1 MSTSSNKD
9 NSKEENENNSDSDFE
24 MSISNAHS
32 SDQTSNNNN
41 SQDELQELQKK
52 EKNKLADK
60 LKKETDI
67 YMNKQTNQSRTER
80 LQFLINQTKTYANF
94 LMSGKLED
102 KESKNRK
109 LLSKKKRKNSE
120 AEVNVEDIKVLQKNN
135 IDEDELQIENR
146 QITRLYY
153 QPSSLTGGQLTG
165 YQLDGLNWLISL
177 YERGLNGIL
186 ADEMGLGKTIQSI
199 ALMAYLKQF
208 KKKNGF
214 FLVIVPKSTMP
225 NWSRECK
232 LWIPTL
238 DCLILNPVK
247 EEREETLKL
256 ISRQKFE
263 VVITSYE
270 GVNIC
275 INKLKKI
282 KWELLIIDE
291 AHRIKNENALLSK
304 NVRLL
309 QSKFRLLVTGTPLQN
324 NLHELWALLNFLM
337 PDIFSSSSDFDEWFG
352 MGSNTDGGEGGEE
365 NKEKMEEE
373 AEERNAEI
381 VQQLHR
387 ILKQENKVDI
397 IVFFIK
403 KEFLPLVQRKKLER
417 VIAIE

>member
-1 MSTSSNKD
+1 MSTSSNK
-9 NSKEENENNSDSDFE
+9 NSSKEEKESNSDSDFE
-24 MSISNAHS
+24 MSKEERS
-32 SDQTSNNNN
+32 SDQTSNNNG
-41 SQDELQELQKK
+41 SQDELQERQIK
-52 EKNKLADK
+52 EQNKLAEK

-67 YMNKQTNQSRTER
+67 YMNKQNKSKAER
-80 LQFLINQTKTYANF
+80 FQFFVNQTKTYANYIIN
-94 LMSGKLED
+94 GKLED
-102 KESKNRK
+102 KENKDRK

-120 AEVNVEDIKVLQKNN
+120 AEGNVDDIKILENN
-135 IDEDELQIENR
+135 NLDEDELKLENR
-146 QITRLYY
+146 QITRLYF

-177 YERGLNGIL
+177 YERNLNGIL

-232 LWIPTL
+232 KWIPTL

-256 ISRQKFE
+256 INEKKFE

-337 PDIFSSSSDFDEWFG
+337 PNLFSSSSEFDDLFG
-352 MGSNTDGGEGGEE
+352 VGNNKEDGEE
-365 NKEKMEEE
+365 NKEKME
-373 AEERNAEI
+373 
-381 VQQLHR
+381 
-387 ILKQENKVDI
+387 
-397 IVFFIK
+397 
-403 KEFLPLVQRKKLER
+403 
-417 VIAIE
+417 

>member
-1 MSTSSNKD
+1 M
-9 NSKEENENNSDSDFE
+9 SKEER
-24 MSISNAHS
+24 S
-32 SDQTSNNNN
+32 SDQTSNNNG
-41 SQDELQELQKK
+41 SQEDLQEIQKQ
-52 EKNKLADK
+52 EQNKLADK
-60 LKKETDI
+60 LKKETDL
-67 YMNKQTNQSRTER
+67 YMHKENQSRTDR

-120 AEVNVEDIKVLQKNN
+120 AEVNVEDIKILENN
-135 IDEDELQIENR
+135 NLDEDDLKLGNR
-146 QITRLYY
+146 QITRLYF
-153 QPSSLTGGQLTG
+153 QPSSLTGGELTG

-232 LWIPTL
+232 KWIPTL

-256 ISRQKFE
+256 IANRKFE

-291 AHRIKNENALLSK
+291 AHRIKN
-304 NVRLL
+304 
-309 QSKFRLLVTGTPLQN
+309 
-324 NLHELWALLNFLM
+324 
-337 PDIFSSSSDFDEWFG
+337 
-352 MGSNTDGGEGGEE
+352 
-365 NKEKMEEE
+365 
-373 AEERNAEI
+373 
-381 VQQLHR
+381 
-387 ILKQENKVDI
+387 
-397 IVFFIK
+397 
-403 KEFLPLVQRKKLER
+403 
-417 VIAIE
+417 

>member
-247 EEREETLKL
+247 EERD
-256 ISRQKFE
+256 
-263 VVITSYE
+263 
-270 GVNIC
+270 
-275 INKLKKI
+275 KI
-282 KWELLIIDE
+282 
-291 AHRIKNENALLSK
+291 
-304 NVRLL
+304 
-309 QSKFRLLVTGTPLQN
+309 
-324 NLHELWALLNFLM
+324 
-337 PDIFSSSSDFDEWFG
+337 
-352 MGSNTDGGEGGEE
+352 
-365 NKEKMEEE
+365 
-373 AEERNAEI
+373 
-381 VQQLHR
+381 
-387 ILKQENKVDI
+387 
-397 IVFFIK
+397 
-403 KEFLPLVQRKKLER
+403 
-417 VIAIE
+417 